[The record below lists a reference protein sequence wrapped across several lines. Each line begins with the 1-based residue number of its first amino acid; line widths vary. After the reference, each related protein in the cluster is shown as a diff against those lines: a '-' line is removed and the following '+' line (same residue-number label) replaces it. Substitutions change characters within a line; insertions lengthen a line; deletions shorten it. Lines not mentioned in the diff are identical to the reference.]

1 MNVLLTVGLIGL
13 FVCLIILF
21 VILFF
26 VSKKDQNVT
35 DSLVAAL
42 GDEKKNLLMNQ
53 TFTHVKGNMFSSN
66 GMVGAVAEK
75 DGKIIAD
82 IIFYMEE
89 HQGFYSKK
97 VKVDKTDEKA
107 NNLTVGSLVP
117 VLMKYDKEMHYY
129 DFKKML

>member
-42 GDEKKNLLMNQ
+42 GDEKKNLLM
-53 TFTHVKGNMFSSN
+53 
-66 GMVGAVAEK
+66 
-75 DGKIIAD
+75 KIVQKI
-82 IIFYMEE
+82 
-89 HQGFYSKK
+89 
-97 VKVDKTDEKA
+97 
-107 NNLTVGSLVP
+107 LR
-117 VLMKYDKEMHYY
+117 KE
-129 DFKKML
+129 L